1 MPIIFLRNLWWQ
13 TSSLRCSSA
22 VNAQLSHPQR
32 RMLITTA
39 SYSQTLS
46 FTGIIS
52 LHRKRF
58 IVAKAPFAWVICR
71 CILRSSFNDRV
82 KIVPRYLNLSVY
94 EKTLNSFIIISAVLV
109 VVAVFPGGWK

>member
-1 MPIIFLRNLWWQ
+1 
-13 TSSLRCSSA
+13 
-22 VNAQLSHPQR
+22 
-32 RMLITTA
+32 MLITTA
-39 SYSQTLS
+39 LYSQTLS